1 MLPKSG
7 SERALNCCCSISK
20 WLDLKRSALISL
32 LFFTLL
38 WRNQIWVTSGG
49 KNRVS
54 PLGLN
59 VVEPMLRQTRRV
71 TWVEGWGRGGNPYN
85 GGGGGTAN
93 VQFCAASSFPCCE
106 GQDCHITIR
115 GSGSPPAE
123 GSIVSSLLNRNSEV
137 QPLLWHPC

>member
-1 MLPKSG
+1 MTYVDQ
-7 SERALNCCCSISK
+7 E
-20 WLDLKRSALISL
+20 WLREHSLTVDLKRSDPICL
-32 LFFTLL
+32 LFITLL
-38 WRNQIWVTSGG
+38 WRNQIWVALGG

-59 VVEPMLRQTRRV
+59 VVELIPQQTGRV
-71 TWVEGWGRGGNPYN
+71 TWAEGCGRGGNPSN
-85 GGGGGTAN
+85 GGGGGMAN

-106 GQDCHITIR
+106 GHDCHITIR

-123 GSIVSSLLNRNSEV
+123 CSIVSSLLNRNSEV